1 MRPIAII
8 ISLLLI
14 GLFPSRTASQTGLP
28 VHADVQPRPATYQPA
43 PLYETA
49 TPNIAIPLQT
59 EAQKDPTVGMR
70 LGPSQSN
77 KSRQQKKYDGHG
89 GLPSPV
95 TIGGSL
101 ALVIGVFL
109 IVAYLMRRAAP
120 RSGGALPH
128 EVFEVFGRA
137 PLAER
142 QHVHLLRCGNK
153 LLLVSV
159 TPNGTETLTEITAA
173 EEVER
178 LSALCHQTKS
188 GSSTAN
194 FRQVFQQL
202 SRGGTDE

>member
-1 MRPIAII
+1 MRLIAII
-8 ISLLLI
+8 MPLLLI
-14 GLFPSRTASQTGLP
+14 GLFPSRTASQTRLP
-28 VHADVQPRPATYQPA
+28 VRADVQPQATAYQMA
-43 PLYETA
+43 PLYEPATVEATA
-49 TPNIAIPLQT
+49 K
-59 EAQKDPTVGMR
+59 EDPTAGMR

-77 KSRQQKKYDGHG
+77 KSPQQKKYDGRG
-89 GLPSPV
+89 GLPSLL
-95 TIGGSL
+95 TIGSSL

-109 IVAYLMRRAAP
+109 IVAFLMRRAAP
-120 RSGGALPH
+120 RSSMALPN
-128 EVFEVFGRA
+128 EVVEVLGRA

-178 LSALCHQTKS
+178 LSALCSQSKS

-202 SRGGTDE
+202 SWGNTDE

>member
-8 ISLLLI
+8 IPLLLI
-14 GLFPSRTASQTGLP
+14 GLFPSRTASQTSLP
-28 VHADVQPRPATYQPA
+28 VRADMQPRADAYQTA
-43 PLYETA
+43 PLYEPATFEATA
-49 TPNIAIPLQT
+49 KT
-59 EAQKDPTVGMR
+59 DPTTGMR
-70 LGPSQSN
+70 LGPSQS
-77 KSRQQKKYDGHG
+77 KKGRQQKKSAGRG
-89 GLPSPV
+89 GLPSPI

-109 IVAYLMRRAAP
+109 IVAFLMRRAAP

-128 EVFEVFGRA
+128 EVVEVLGRA

-142 QHVHLLRCGNK
+142 QHVYLLRCGDK

-159 TPNGTETLTEITAA
+159 TPNGAETLTEITSA

-202 SRGGTDE
+202 SWGGTDE